1 MTEKSDNLELP
12 NMEPD
17 YLDFESFDKPTFTYF
32 PDGKIKTE
40 TIFID
45 RENFIKEVV
54 YDSTGRV
61 IKITN
66 YKKGG
71 IKIGEHFLEPEVVRS
86 GLAFTYYPDGV
97 VQSLRYYVN
106 GRVHWTEKVF
116 SNSGSLTE
124 TVSYSNGKK
133 KGPHVIYSKLNKKLS
148 EINYEDNLPHGVA
161 KYYYETGEL
170 KAEVSF
176 KDGDKSGESK
186 IYFDNGILKIKE
198 NLEGDIRTGT
208 TETYYESGGIKE
220 KWKFKDGLPNDEC
233 LFYYSD
239 GSLYAKRNFEEG
251 KEDGVSKYYYQGNK
265 IKEEITYKGG
275 SKDGPSREYD
285 RSGNVKKEIVYK
297 DGNII
302 AEKKVKVGIDSVA
315 NPHLENTTK
324 QKLQIAFNY
333 SMLFIITLLII
344 YGIYIYLIL

>member
-1 MTEKSDNLELP
+1 MTTEADNLELP
-12 NMEPD
+12 NMDPQ
-17 YLDFESFDKPTFTYF
+17 YLEFESFDKPMYTYF

-54 YDSTGRV
+54 YDDSSRV
-61 IKITN
+61 IRITN
-66 YKKGG
+66 FKKDGS
-71 IKIGEHFLEPEVVRS
+71 KIGEHVLEPEVIRS

-116 SNSGSLTE
+116 SASGGLLE

-133 KGPHVIYSKLNKKLS
+133 KGPHVIYSKQNKKMS
-148 EINYEDNLPHGVA
+148 EINYEDNVPHGVA
-161 KYYYETGEL
+161 KYYYENGEL

-176 KDGDKSGESK
+176 EDGNKSGESK
-186 IYFDNGILKIKE
+186 IYFDNGVLKIKE
-198 NLEGDIRTGT
+198 NMEEDVRTGT
-208 TETYYESGGIKE
+208 TETYYESGGLKE

-239 GSLYAKRNFEEG
+239 GSLYAKRSFEEG
-251 KEDGVSKYYYQGNK
+251 KEDGVSKYYYRGNK
-265 IKEEITYKGG
+265 IKEEISFKKG
-275 SKDGPSREYD
+275 SKEGPAREYD
-285 RSGNVKKEIVYK
+285 RSGNIKKEIEYK
-297 DGNII
+297 AGKVV
-302 AEKKVKVGIDSVA
+302 AENFLEPGIQKLVETDQV
-315 NPHLENTTK
+315 NTTK

-333 SMLFIITLLII
+333 SVVFILTLLAI
-344 YGIYIYLIL
+344 YTIYIYLIL